1 MSDKTCCVMCGRPLK
16 SKKSIALGMG
26 PSCARKATK
35 GELELELESKV
46 GSAERPALPF
56 LEELKTKEAS

>member
-1 MSDKTCCVMCGRPLK
+1 MKCVMCGRPLK
-16 SKKSIALGMG
+16 SATSISRGMG
-26 PSCARKATK
+26 PSCAKKAK
-35 GELELELESKV
+35 KEELESEV